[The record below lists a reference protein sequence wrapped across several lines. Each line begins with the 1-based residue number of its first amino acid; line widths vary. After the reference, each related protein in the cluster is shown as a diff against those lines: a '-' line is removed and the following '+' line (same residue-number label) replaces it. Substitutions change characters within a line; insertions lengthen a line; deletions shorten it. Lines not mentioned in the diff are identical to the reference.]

1 MIINTNE
8 NTSIITQEKATIIEL
23 VKKIEALYPKF
34 KNQNIW
40 GSRAHL
46 AGSVDFGGVPIW
58 GTLPESCPSVSQKGV
73 HSHCITIWREA
84 GPPRRSPDQGPR
96 PGNPQNPTIEL

>member
-34 KNQNIW
+34 KNQNIIVHLT
-40 GSRAHL
+40 SIKSIVLEDIIEFLQIANQHRA
-46 AGSVDFGGVPIW
+46 
-58 GTLPESCPSVSQKGV
+58 KK
-73 HSHCITIWREA
+73 HSFF
-84 GPPRRSPDQGPR
+84 
-96 PGNPQNPTIEL
+96 N